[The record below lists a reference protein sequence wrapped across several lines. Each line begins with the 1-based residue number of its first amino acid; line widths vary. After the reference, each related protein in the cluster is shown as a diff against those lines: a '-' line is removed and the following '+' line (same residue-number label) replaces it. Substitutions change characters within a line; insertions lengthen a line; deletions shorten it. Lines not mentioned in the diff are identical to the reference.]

1 MPQLQD
7 SSGSFDLS
15 FGQGA
20 IGDLNQILYG
30 SQTIQRPRE
39 LKNLEDISL
48 DLYQGIARPALQT
61 GADVIDELLRTGG
74 VGALQPFIGRAIE
87 SARSAQSQTQ
97 QQFGNELARAGV
109 TGSQR
114 TQQLGNVL
122 SQGNLQISQIPLQV
136 LLPLLQQVLGTLTQG
151 VAGSASTAV
160 SGQGTAA
167 QIAGGLSAE
176 AFRQQQ
182 ANNRNTLNLLSSI
195 AVGFGT

>member
-1 MPQLQD
+1 MAQLD
-7 SSGSFDLS
+7 KGGLT

-20 IGDLNQILYG
+20 IGDLNQLLYG

-48 DLYQGIARPALQT
+48 DLYQGVARPALQT
-61 GADVIDELLRTGG
+61 GADFIDELLRTGG
-74 VGALQPFIGRAIE
+74 VGALQPLIGRATE
-87 SARSAQSQTQ
+87 AARSAQSQTQ

-109 TGSQR
+109 TGTQR
-114 TQQLGNVL
+114 TEQLGNVI
-122 SQGNLQISQIPLQV
+122 SQGNLQISQLPLQI
-136 LLPLLQQVLGTLTQG
+136 LLPLLQQVIGTLSQG

-160 SGQGTAA
+160 QGQGTAA

-182 ANNRNTLNLLSSI
+182 ENNRNTLNLLSSI